1 METPIW
7 HISDAAT
14 CRVLILAI
22 IRKTSR
28 ELMRIAEEKNMRNM
42 LAQTEKYMGPCW
54 LPPN

>member
-28 ELMRIAEEKNMRNM
+28 KLMRIAREEYEKHAGTNW
-42 LAQTEKYMGPCW
+42 KYMGPCW
-54 LPPN
+54 LLPN